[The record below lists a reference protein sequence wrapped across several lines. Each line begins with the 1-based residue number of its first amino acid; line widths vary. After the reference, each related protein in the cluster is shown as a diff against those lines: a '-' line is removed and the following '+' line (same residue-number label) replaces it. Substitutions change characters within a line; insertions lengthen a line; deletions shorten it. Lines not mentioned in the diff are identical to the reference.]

1 MSSYEYEPCDEST
14 PLISNNDSN
23 RSKQTSNAQ
32 PVPGFKSI
40 ENTFADPKNQNS
52 SSDNYSYT
60 SIDKKNNNSN
70 YGEEVTSGADSQAQD
85 IRIYAKRWYI
95 LAIFSALGVLQVC
108 LLLENLT
115 RENVHELYYV

>member
-23 RSKQTSNAQ
+23 RSKYPSNVQ

-40 ENTFADPKNQNS
+40 ENTFSDHKNQNS
-52 SSDNYSYT
+52 SSD
-60 SIDKKNNNSN
+60 KKNNNSN
-70 YGEEVTSGADSQAQD
+70 IIEETISGDDSQIQD

-95 LAIFSALGVLQVC
+95 LAIFSALGVLQVG
-108 LLLENLT
+108 LLLKNFNL
-115 RENVHELYYV
+115 ENVRHIMYGRTQFL